1 MCCSSQRLPTA
12 ARAHFLTRLT
22 PLYIVRPCMYTL
34 VELQVLHKGKLTTNR
49 GGAPVLSNV
58 LEVQSLHVDFHIHGS
73 YVQAVQDVSFEIKQ
87 GETLG
92 LVGESGCG
100 KSVTSLAL
108 VRLLAKTARVKGKV
122 LYKGRDLLSLR
133 DPELRRVRGSEVSMI
148 FQEPMTSLN
157 PVYKIGAQISEA
169 LRLHDKVSPRAAF
182 TRSLEMLKKV
192 GIARP
197 DDIMHAYP
205 HQLSGGMRQRVMI
218 AIAMVCSPSLLIAD
232 EPTTALDV
240 TIQAQILELMKMLS
254 QDFGTSVLL
263 ITHDLGV
270 VAETC
275 DRVAVMYAGNIVEQG
290 GVEDIF
296 FSPQHPYTQ
305 GLLKA
310 IPKIDAKS
318 KERLQPIEG
327 TVPTPARMPSGCRF
341 APRCALVEGRCKTQP
356 PQLYPVGN
364 EHVARCF
371 LHAVK
376 EAAQ

>member
-1 MCCSSQRLPTA
+1 M
-12 ARAHFLTRLT
+12 
-22 PLYIVRPCMYTL
+22 
-34 VELQVLHKGKLTTNR
+34 
-49 GGAPVLSNV
+49 SNV
-58 LEVQSLHVDFHIHGS
+58 LEVQSLHVDFHIHGT
-73 YVQAVQDVSFEIKQ
+73 YVQAVQDVSFHIKP

-108 VRLLAKTARVKGKV
+108 LRLLSKTSRVQGKV
-122 LYKGRDLLSLR
+122 LFNGRDLLRLTE
-133 DPELRRVRGSEVSMI
+133 PELRRVRGSEVSMI

-169 LRLHDKVSPRAAF
+169 LKLHTKISPRQAF
-182 TRSLEMLKKV
+182 ARSLEMLQKV

-197 DDIMHAYP
+197 NDIMHAYP

-218 AIAMVCSPSLLIAD
+218 AIAMVCSPALLIAD

-240 TIQAQILELMKMLS
+240 TIQAQILELMKTLS
-254 QDFGTSVLL
+254 RDFGTSVLL

-275 DRVAVMYAGNIVEQG
+275 DRVAVMYAGKIVEQG
-290 GVEDIF
+290 GVDDIF
-296 FSPQHPYTQ
+296 FAPQHPYTQ

-310 IPKIDAKS
+310 IPKIDALA

-327 TVPTPARMPSGCRF
+327 TVPTPMRMPAGCRF
-341 APRCALVEGRCKTQP
+341 APRCGFVEPRCKTDP
-356 PQLYPVGN
+356 PELYSVG
-364 EHVARCF
+364 EDHAARCF